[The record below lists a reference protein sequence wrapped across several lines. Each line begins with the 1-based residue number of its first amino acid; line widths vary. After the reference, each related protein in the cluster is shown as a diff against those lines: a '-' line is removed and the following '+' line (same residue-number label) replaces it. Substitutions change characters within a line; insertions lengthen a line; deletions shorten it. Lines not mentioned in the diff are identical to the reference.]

1 MVGSP
6 TRQPRWGRAGM
17 HRPSNAARLSPRA
30 VRDTGDAMGTGAKLF
45 LTLALLL
52 AVPTLAGAD
61 QWDRIDDMRLRAEIR
76 REMREAVRHARH
88 DAVWARRHAWRA
100 GFKARRELAR

>member
-1 MVGSP
+1 MKTG
-6 TRQPRWGRAGM
+6 
-17 HRPSNAARLSPRA
+17 ARL
-30 VRDTGDAMGTGAKLF
+30 L

-76 REMREAVRHARH
+76 REVREAVRHARH

-100 GFKARRELAR
+100 GFKARRELARIRRDALREAHRAAREARRDFWRW